1 MPLNVVDVKSTQR
14 NAFYMARTQDIRNL
28 FKPNGSANASSGML
42 LFYWAPNKT
51 NIIHIYK

>member
-1 MPLNVVDVKSTQR
+1 MPLNVVDV
-14 NAFYMARTQDIRNL
+14 NAFYMARTQDIWNL
-28 FKPNGSANASSGML
+28 FKPNESANASSGML